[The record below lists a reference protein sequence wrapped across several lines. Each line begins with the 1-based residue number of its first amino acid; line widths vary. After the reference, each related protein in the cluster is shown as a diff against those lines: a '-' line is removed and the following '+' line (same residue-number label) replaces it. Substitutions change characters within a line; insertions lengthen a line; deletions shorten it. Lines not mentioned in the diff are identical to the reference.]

1 MDLIKLSLAQIAPTP
16 GLLDYN
22 LGQHLEYIDRA
33 KQAGSELVIFPELS
47 LTGYFLKD
55 AVYDSAIGFN
65 EIINKNIAAD
75 KDNGENS
82 NYGNTITN
90 KNNEIKEQNNKK
102 INNKNNEINNKNY
115 EIKNN
120 SCGLDLKKSNDYI
133 LDVLLDKS
141 REIAIIAGFV
151 ESDEDFNF
159 YNSTCCLSGGNILH
173 VHRKVYLPTYGMFEE
188 MRYFKKGEEF
198 GVFDILGTKAAI
210 LTCEDARHLS
220 SSYIAVN
227 KGAKLIVINSASPA
241 RGIEE
246 GNDKFSSVKMWEELL
261 SVIAFYYKSY
271 VVYINRVGFEDG
283 IGFSGGS
290 CVFSPNGEKDYR
302 LDYLDEG
309 LLNIELNLDFLKN
322 ERFKTPILRD
332 ENLDITI
339 KELNSI
345 IGHYKS

>member
-1 MDLIKLSLAQIAPTP
+1 MDSIKLSLAQIAPAP
-16 GLLDYN
+16 GLLAHN
-22 LGQHLEYIDRA
+22 LEKHLEYIDRA

-55 AVYDSAIGFN
+55 AVYDSAIDLN
-65 EIINKNIAAD
+65 DIMLNNITAE
-75 KDNGENS
+75 KDNGINS
-82 NYGNTITN
+82 GCRNT
-90 KNNEIKEQNNKK
+90 
-102 INNKNNEINNKNY
+102 INNKN
-115 EIKNN
+115 EIKKKNN
-120 SCGLDLKKSNDYI
+120 ETKHKNNEPKNNIRRLDLKKSNNRIFDA
-133 LDVLLDKS
+133 LLDKS
-141 REIAIIAGFV
+141 SEIAIIAGFV

-188 MRYFKKGEEF
+188 MRYFKQGKEF
-198 GVFDILGTKAAI
+198 GVFNILGTKSAI
-210 LTCEDARHLS
+210 LTCEDAWHLS

-271 VVYINRVGFEDG
+271 VVYVNRVGFEDG

-290 CVFSPNGEKDYR
+290 CVFSPNGEKDCC

-332 ENLDITI
+332 ENLDITL
-339 KELNSI
+339 KELNGI
-345 IGHYKS
+345 IDRYK

>member
-1 MDLIKLSLAQIAPTP
+1 MDLIKISLAQIAPVP
-16 GLLDYN
+16 GLLAHN
-22 LGQHLEYIDRA
+22 LEKHLEYIDRA

-55 AVYDSAIGFN
+55 AVYDSAIDFN
-65 EIINKNIAAD
+65 DIIVNNIAAD
-75 KDNGENS
+75 EVQTRNIGNG
-82 NYGNTITN
+82 GCRNT
-90 KNNEIKEQNNKK
+90 
-102 INNKNNEINNKNY
+102 INNKN

-120 SCGLDLKKSNDYI
+120 SCGLDLKKSNNYI
-133 LDVLLDKS
+133 LDSLLDKS
-141 REIAIIAGFV
+141 SEIAVIAGFV

-188 MRYFKKGEEF
+188 MRYFKQGKAF

-210 LTCEDARHLS
+210 LTCEDAWHLS

-227 KGAKLIVINSASPA
+227 KGAKLIIINSASPA

-246 GNDKFSSVKMWEELL
+246 ENAQFSSVKMWEELL

-271 VVYINRVGFEDG
+271 VIYVNRVGFEDG

-290 CVFSPNGEKDYR
+290 CVFSPNGTKDYC

-332 ENLDITI
+332 ENLDITL
-339 KELNSI
+339 KELNGI
-345 IGHYKS
+345 INR